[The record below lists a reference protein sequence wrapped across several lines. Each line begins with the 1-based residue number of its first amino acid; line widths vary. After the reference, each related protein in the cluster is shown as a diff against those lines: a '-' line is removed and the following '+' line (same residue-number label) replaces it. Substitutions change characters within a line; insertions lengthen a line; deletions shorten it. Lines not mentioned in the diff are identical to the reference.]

1 MKHFLAVSVTTYV
14 FAMFVLL
21 VWLAFTFS
29 VAENS
34 IIGSLIY
41 LPHGVRVL
49 CYVFFGYRA
58 LPALFLAEGT
68 AYYLK
73 NIQLVDMG
81 EPAQMY
87 LWYLTSSSSLL
98 AVVVAVGLIKWSRTN
113 TNFSLYKRI
122 NFTNYRFIVLV
133 VLISASFNA
142 VMTNSLIEILNP
154 GLNVDALRV
163 LTYFIGDTIGSIIM
177 LFYLMIV
184 FRFLRS
190 SKFIITN

>member
-14 FAMFVLL
+14 FAMCVLL
-21 VWLAFTFS
+21 VWLTFTFS

-98 AVVVAVGLIKWSRTN
+98 AVVFAVGLIKWSRTN
-113 TNFSLYKRI
+113 TDFSLYKRI
-122 NFTNYRFIVLV
+122 NFANYRFLILV
-133 VLISASFNA
+133 VLISAGFNA
-142 VMTNSLIEILNP
+142 VMTNSLIDILNP

-163 LTYFIGDTIGSIIM
+163 LTYFIGDTIGSLIM

>member
-1 MKHFLAVSVTTYV
+1 
-14 FAMFVLL
+14 
-21 VWLAFTFS
+21 
-29 VAENS
+29 
-34 IIGSLIY
+34 
-41 LPHGVRVL
+41 
-49 CYVFFGYRA
+49 
-58 LPALFLAEGT
+58 
-68 AYYLK
+68 
-73 NIQLVDMG
+73 
-81 EPAQMY
+81 MY
-87 LWYLTSSSSLL
+87 LWYLSSSSSLL

-133 VLISASFNA
+133 VLISAGFNA